1 MINVEKKHYEAL
13 AKLVAEDFIVAG
25 YYNLAHEVEFPE
37 FRLELK
43 ISACV
48 YGQKTTGGE
57 GRQWWEITNIVP
69 TWWEAHTITEDGEK
83 PSDFTWSVFRDYI
96 YQAL

>member
-1 MINVEKKHYEAL
+1 MIIVEKKHYEAL
-13 AKLVAEDFIVAG
+13 AKLVAEDFTEPL
-25 YYNLAHEVEFPE
+25 YYNRTYEVEFPE

-48 YGQKTTGGE
+48 LGQKTTGGE
-57 GRQWWEITNIVP
+57 GREWWEITNIVP

-83 PSDFTWSVFRDYI
+83 LSDFTWPVFRDYI